1 MAAHDD
7 ASPQKRPWYKNP
19 ALGTGLFL
27 MALGVGNWITGEA
40 NTSNHQAAAL
50 GLAPRQIGRTPSAE
64 EIEIA
69 RTRMDF
75 YHVIAT
81 GGRAMTALG
90 LVIATFGVARQ
101 LRS

>member
-1 MAAHDD
+1 MRGSPGTPRRSNRSAFVVAATLRRF
-7 ASPQKRPWYKNP
+7 SPSP
-19 ALGTGLFL
+19 AL
-27 MALGVGNWITGEA
+27 
-40 NTSNHQAAAL
+40 TSRHQAASL
-50 GLAPRQIGRTPSAE
+50 GLASRQIGRTPSAE

-90 LVIATFGVARQ
+90 VVIATFGVARQ

>member
-1 MAAHDD
+1 MADSATNLD
-7 ASPQKRPWYKNP
+7 
-19 ALGTGLFL
+19 
-27 MALGVGNWITGEA
+27 GNT
-40 NTSNHQAAAL
+40 
-50 GLAPRQIGRTPSAE
+50 SAE

-69 RTRMDF
+69 LTRMDF

-90 LVIATFGVARQ
+90 VVIATFGVARQ

>member
-1 MAAHDD
+1 MTAHGD
-7 ASPQKRPWYKNP
+7 ATPPRRPWYKNP
-19 ALGTGLFL
+19 ALGAGLFL
-27 MALGVGNWITGEA
+27 MALGIGNWITGEA
-40 NTSNHQAAAL
+40 NTSRHQAASL
-50 GLAPRQIGRTPSAE
+50 GLASRQIGRTPSAE

-69 RTRMDF
+69 LTRMDF

-90 LVIATFGVARQ
+90 VVIATFGVARQ